1 MKILSGGQTG
11 VDRAALDAALKCD
24 IAIGGW
30 CPKGRRAEDGE
41 IDPRYP
47 LRETPSRAYSQRTE
61 RNVRDSDAT
70 LILYRGAM
78 SGGTRLTA
86 SLARR
91 YRRPLLVLDLAS
103 DPDCATARTW
113 LGEQAIGRL
122 NVAGPREEGAP
133 GIYAQSFAFLLKLL
147 K

>member
-1 MKILSGGQTG
+1 MKILSGAQTG
-11 VDRAALDAALKCD
+11 VDRAALDAAIECD
-24 IAIGGW
+24 IEIGGW
-30 CPKGRRAEDGE
+30 CPKGRRAADGE

-61 RNVRDSDAT
+61 WNVRDSDAT
-70 LILYRGAM
+70 LILCRGAM

-103 DPDCATARTW
+103 DPDCGAAGIW
-113 LGEQAIGRL
+113 LREQVIGVL
-122 NVAGPREEGAP
+122 NVAGPREGGAP
-133 GIYAQSFAFLLKLL
+133 GIYAQSLAFLLKLL